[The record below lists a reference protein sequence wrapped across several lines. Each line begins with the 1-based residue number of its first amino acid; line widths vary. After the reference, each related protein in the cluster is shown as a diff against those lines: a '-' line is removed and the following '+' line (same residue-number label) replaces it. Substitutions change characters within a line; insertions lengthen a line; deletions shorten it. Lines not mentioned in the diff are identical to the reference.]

1 MDSEHFRIGSI
12 AFAPDGRHYYWRLTN
27 WTLAVRTALGGKALL
42 LFRVAFVVL
51 LAPAVALAAYSLYA
65 NSLALMI
72 LVLLSFWGFW
82 ISSPG
87 PTGIGMLASIF
98 VAIVAFVL
106 ACIMQDKLVAFSSM
120 LPGVTWFGSCAIL
133 GTTTSYLSEALRK
146 SEALF
151 QMLISRGIL
160 IAIPIPEKTW

>member
-1 MDSEHFRIGSI
+1 
-12 AFAPDGRHYYWRLTN
+12 LTN
-27 WTLAVRTALGGKALL
+27 WSSAVRTALGGKALL
-42 LFRVAFVVL
+42 LFRGAFIVL
-51 LAPAVALAAYSLYA
+51 LAPAVFLAAYSLYA

-87 PTGIGMLASIF
+87 PTGIGVFASMI

-106 ACIMQDKLVAFSSM
+106 GGIMQDKLVAFSSM

-146 SEALF
+146 SEASF
-151 QMLISRGIL
+151 QVLISRGIL
-160 IAIPIPEKTW
+160 IGIQIAEPSDTPKSPVGRKFES